1 MGPWDWDDA
10 DIGGGIEIP
19 TGGGGG
25 IDWGGAWET
34 AGKVFGT
41 VAGAAATIYKTRNEL
56 ALTRENNAIKLQQN
70 TLANQL
76 AITQASGAVDIAKA
90 RVGAEVAKANLQS
103 QLASYLPFTGSGSS
117 GGLSL
122 TTIAIMAAAGF
133 AVYKFA
139 K

>member
-1 MGPWDWDDA
+1 MTPWDWDDA
-10 DIGGGIEIP
+10 EIGGGIEIP

-25 IDWGGAWET
+25 IDWGGVWDT

-41 VAGAAATIYKTRNEL
+41 VAGAAATIYKTRNDL
-56 ALTRENNAIKLQQN
+56 ALQRENNAIKLQQN

-76 AITQASGAVDIAKA
+76 AVTQAAGAVDIAKA
-90 RVGAEVAKANLQS
+90 RIGAEVATANRQA
-103 QLASYLPFTGSGSS
+103 QLASFLPFSSSSGSG
-117 GGLSL
+117 LNL
-122 TTIAIMAAAGF
+122 TTIALLTAAGF